1 MLNEEKSAQSE
12 CELGGVVAIGSLVQS
27 AIPTPVSM
35 GVTPE
40 RSSWLKSVCHEV
52 AVAKKRILNYSGS
65 DKCV

>member
-1 MLNEEKSAQSE
+1 M
-12 CELGGVVAIGSLVQS
+12 AIGSLVQS

-35 GVTPE
+35 GVTPA

-52 AVAKKRILNYSGS
+52 AVAKKRILNYIYCGS